1 MSVNIY
7 PAHINAD
14 KHVVHADNWE
24 DESTLN
30 IANGNFYSLV
40 DTMKMGLWMDEVP
53 GHMPLKVLETA
64 LDKSPHTGYTERLR
78 KICAVA
84 RIKRVNLIA
93 FS

>member
-7 PAHINAD
+7 PAYIDAD
-14 KHVVHADNWE
+14 KHITHADNWE

-30 IANGNFYSLV
+30 IANGNFYWLIETMGIDKLIPEV
-40 DTMKMGLWMDEVP
+40 PCTMK
-53 GHMPLKVLETA
+53 LKTLEEA
-64 LDKSPHTGYTERLR
+64 LDKSPHTGYTERLK

-84 RIKRVNLIA
+84 RVKRVNLIA

>member
-7 PAHINAD
+7 PAHIDAD

-30 IANGNFYSLV
+30 IANGNFYWL
-40 DTMKMGLWMDEVP
+40 TEAMGIDKQITEVP
-53 GHMPLKVLETA
+53 GTMKLKALEEA

-78 KICAVA
+78 KICAIA

>member
-7 PAHINAD
+7 PAHIDVHKTVN
-14 KHVVHADNWE
+14 HADNWE

-30 IANGNFYSLV
+30 MANGNFYWLLDQLNLNAAV
-40 DTMKMGLWMDEVP
+40 TEVP
-53 GHMPLKVLETA
+53 GTMSLKVLETA